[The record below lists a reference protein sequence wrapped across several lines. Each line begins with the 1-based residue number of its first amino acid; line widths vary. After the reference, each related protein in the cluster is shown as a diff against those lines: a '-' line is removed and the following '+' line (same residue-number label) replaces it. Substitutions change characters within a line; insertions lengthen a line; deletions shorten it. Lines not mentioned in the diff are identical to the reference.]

1 MSGEANKLATEIRLE
16 YEANLR
22 DLAKRQV
29 RWTSQLKRLANE
41 QKEDK
46 ENQAAIEELIDDIK
60 RLRRKCSN
68 MEHSIRK
75 ELQAL
80 DELSRAA
87 SEMTQENQDDLDRM
101 LRGDG
106 QL

>member
-1 MSGEANKLATEIRLE
+1 MSGEANKLTTETRLE

-29 RWTSQLKRLANE
+29 RLTSQLERLANE
-41 QKEDK
+41 QKKDE
-46 ENQAAIEELIDDIK
+46 ENQAAVEELIDDIK
-60 RLRRKCSN
+60 RLRRKYSN

-87 SEMTQENQDDLDRM
+87 SERTHENHEDLDRR
-101 LRGDG
+101 LREDDK
-106 QL
+106 L